1 MCAHTRTGLPA
12 GVGWVEKD
20 TKANTGMKNAH
31 TVWGGGYLRGE
42 VLATEGS
49 SLATLGEFHG
59 RHHVPGE
66 IGVPSLELVSERI
79 YKQAVGRPWEILLEF
94 ERKQR
99 HCLKCQLGRGARRGR
114 REATP

>member
-1 MCAHTRTGLPA
+1 MGAHDTYTTYVRARTHARTRTGLPA

-31 TVWGGGYLRGE
+31 TVWGEGYLRGE

-49 SLATLGEFHG
+49 SLATLGEFHS

-66 IGVPSLELVSERI
+66 MTGTCE
-79 YKQAVGRPWEILLEF
+79 
-94 ERKQR
+94 
-99 HCLKCQLGRGARRGR
+99 
-114 REATP
+114 